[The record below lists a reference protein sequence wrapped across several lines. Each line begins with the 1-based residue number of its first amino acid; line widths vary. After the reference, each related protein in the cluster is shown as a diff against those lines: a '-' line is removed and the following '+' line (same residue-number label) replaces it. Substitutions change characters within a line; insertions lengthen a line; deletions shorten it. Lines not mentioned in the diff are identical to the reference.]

1 MDKKNVRYN
10 ILTIIVYIIGI
21 ILIIQL
27 FNLQIVH
34 GEEYLEQS
42 SSRLTRE
49 TTIVAARGNILDRN
63 GNALAS
69 TVNQYNLDIYKS
81 KIDNKTLN
89 NTILQAIEVLEK
101 NEDIYKDNFPITIN
115 NNVAEFKISD
125 QELKN
130 WLTSNEFSEKASAQE
145 VLKSYID
152 KYEIEAE
159 NEAQARKIV
168 AIRYGIEKEGY
179 SSMSA
184 YTIAENISTKSVAE
198 FEEKNL
204 NFPGID
210 ISTTSVRKYLRGS
223 LASHTIGYVGKINE
237 DELKSNEGY
246 SMNDYIGKTG
256 IEYVFEKYLRGTNGK
271 KQIDMS
277 IDGTTT
283 GEYITEE
290 AIQGNDVVLT
300 IDANLQEATETA
312 LKNNIEKIRTGGFS
326 ETRDVNAGAAVVLDV
341 KTGEVLALASYPD
354 FEPDL
359 FVNGISTEKW
369 NEYTKGEESAL
380 VNRAIQSAYA
390 PGSTFKMISAIA
402 GLETGVVTRTETIY
416 DTGVYPGGYH
426 PKCWYYTRY
435 GRGHGALNVSG
446 AIKNS
451 CNYYFY
457 ELITRMGIENLEK
470 YATYFGLGQKTNIEL
485 PGEVSGT
492 LAGKTL
498 YDKLGQ
504 TWYYGNSLS
513 AVIGQAENNFTPIQM
528 ARYIAM
534 LANGGKSV
542 DVSIIKDIINSEGT
556 STNKDEL
563 KQYVDNRLNLTEVN
577 SENLNIKQENL
588 DAVLD
593 GMKSVTTETGG
604 TAYGVFKDFDIE
616 VGGKTGSA
624 EVGNDKVNAWFAG
637 FAPFDEPEI
646 AIIVMVENGSHGS
659 YTAEV
664 AKEIIEQYFKLQEE
678 STEDVTAVPYTEEQN

>member
-21 ILIIQL
+21 ILLIQL

-34 GEEYLEQS
+34 GEEYYEQS

-49 TTIVAARGNILDRN
+49 TTIVAARGDILDRN

-81 KIDNKTLN
+81 KIDDETLN
-89 NTILQAIEVLEK
+89 NTILEAIEVLEQ
-101 NEDIYKDNFPITIN
+101 NGDTYKDNFPIEIN
-115 NNVAEFKISD
+115 PTKFTISD
-125 QELKN
+125 ENLNN
-130 WLTSNEFSEKASAQE
+130 WLQNNGFSENTSAEE
-145 VLKSYID
+145 VLQKYIE
-152 KYEIEAE
+152 KYEINNDNLE
-159 NEAQARKIV
+159 NARKIIAV
-168 AIRYGIEKEGY
+168 RYGMETEGY

-184 YTIAENISTKSVAE
+184 YTIAENISSESVAI
-198 FEEKNL
+198 FEEQNL
-204 NFPGID
+204 SFPGMA

-223 LASHTIGYVGKINE
+223 LASHTIGYVGEINE
-237 DELKSNEGY
+237 DELKENEGY
-246 SMNDYIGKTG
+246 TMNDYIGKTG
-256 IEYVFEKYLRGTNGK
+256 IEYVFEPYLRGKNGK
-271 KQIDMS
+271 KQTDMS

-283 GEYITEE
+283 GEYVTEE
-290 AIQGNDVVLT
+290 AVQGNDVVLT

-326 ETRDVNAGAAVVLDV
+326 ETRDVNAGAAVVLNV

-354 FEPDL
+354 FEPQL

-369 NEYTKGEESAL
+369 NEYTQGEESAL
-380 VNRAIQSAYA
+380 VNRTIQSAYA

-402 GLETGVVTRTETIY
+402 GLETGAVTRTETIY
-416 DTGVYPGGYH
+416 DTGVYPGGYN

-435 GRGHGALNVSG
+435 GVGHGALNVSG

-457 ELITRMGIENLEK
+457 ELITRMGIEDLEK

-542 DVSIIKDIINSEGT
+542 DVSIVKDIVDENGT
-556 STNKDEL
+556 SIDKQEL
-563 KQYVDNRLNLTEVN
+563 EQYVNERLNLTETN
-577 SENLNIKQENL
+577 TEELDINQENL
-588 DAVLD
+588 DAVLE
-593 GMKSVTTETGG
+593 GMRSVTTETGG

-624 EVGNDKVNAWFAG
+624 EAGNNVVNAWFVG
-637 FAPFDEPEI
+637 FAPYEDPEI
-646 AIIVMVENGSHGS
+646 AIVVMVENGSHGS

-664 AKEIIEQYFKLQEE
+664 VKEIVEEYFKLQEE
-678 STEDVTAVPYTEEQN
+678 TEENTTAIPYTEQAN

>member
-21 ILIIQL
+21 ILLIQL

-34 GEEYLEQS
+34 GEEYYEQS

-49 TTIVAARGNILDRN
+49 TTIVAARGDILDRN

-81 KIDNKTLN
+81 KIDDETLN
-89 NTILQAIEVLEK
+89 NTILEAIEVLEQ
-101 NEDIYKDNFPITIN
+101 NGDTYKDNFPIEIN
-115 NNVAEFKISD
+115 PTKFTISD
-125 QELKN
+125 ENLNN
-130 WLTSNEFSEKASAQE
+130 WLQNNEFSENTSAEE
-145 VLKSYID
+145 VLQKYIE
-152 KYEIEAE
+152 KYEINNDNLE
-159 NEAQARKIV
+159 NARKIIAV
-168 AIRYGIEKEGY
+168 RYGMETEGY

-184 YTIAENISTKSVAE
+184 YTIAENISSESVAI
-198 FEEKNL
+198 FEEQNL
-204 NFPGID
+204 NFPGMA

-223 LASHTIGYVGKINE
+223 LASHTIGYVGEINE
-237 DELKSNEGY
+237 DELKENEGY
-246 SMNDYIGKTG
+246 TMNDYIGKTG
-256 IEYVFEKYLRGTNGK
+256 IEYVFEPYLRGKNGK
-271 KQIDMS
+271 KQTDMS

-283 GEYITEE
+283 GEYVTEE
-290 AIQGNDVVLT
+290 AVQGNDVVLT

-326 ETRDVNAGAAVVLDV
+326 ETRDVNAGAAVVLNV

-354 FEPDL
+354 FEPQL

-369 NEYTKGEESAL
+369 NEYTQGEESAL
-380 VNRAIQSAYA
+380 VNRTIQSAYA

-402 GLETGVVTRTETIY
+402 GLETGAVTRTETIY
-416 DTGVYPGGYH
+416 DTGVYPGGYN

-435 GRGHGALNVSG
+435 GVGHGALNVSG

-457 ELITRMGIENLEK
+457 ELITRMGIEDLEK

-542 DVSIIKDIINSEGT
+542 DVSIVKDIVDENGT
-556 STNKDEL
+556 SIDKQEL
-563 KQYVDNRLNLTEVN
+563 VQYVNERLNLTETN
-577 SENLNIKQENL
+577 TEELDINQENL
-588 DAVLD
+588 DAVLE
-593 GMKSVTTETGG
+593 GMRSVTTETGG

-624 EVGNDKVNAWFAG
+624 EAGNNVVNAWFVG
-637 FAPFDEPEI
+637 FAPYEDPEI
-646 AIIVMVENGSHGS
+646 AIVVMVENGSHGS

-664 AKEIIEQYFKLQEE
+664 VKEIVEEYFKLQEE
-678 STEDVTAVPYTEEQN
+678 TEENTTAIPYTEQAN